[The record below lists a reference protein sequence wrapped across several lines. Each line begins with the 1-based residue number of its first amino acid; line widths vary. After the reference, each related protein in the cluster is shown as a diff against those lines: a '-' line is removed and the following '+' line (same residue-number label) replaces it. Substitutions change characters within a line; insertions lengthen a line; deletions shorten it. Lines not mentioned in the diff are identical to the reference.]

1 MPLHHLIYESQATKP
16 FTEAELANLLQQ
28 AREHNEANGLSGI
41 LLYASDG
48 RFVQVLE
55 GEVDEIHEL
64 YFMHISR
71 DKRHEHLTLLA
82 DGRLSERRF
91 AGWRMGFRPATPE
104 ALTELTGHVSTA
116 DATFLLPSL
125 PNLPDA
131 LLDKLLDY
139 VQYAPANPVLEEV
152 SY

>member
-1 MPLHHLIYESQATKP
+1 MPLHHLIYESQATRP

-28 AREHNEANGLSGI
+28 ARAHNEANDLSGI

-55 GEVDEIHEL
+55 GEVDRIHEL

-71 DKRHEHLTLLA
+71 DRRHEHLTLLA

-91 AGWRMGFRPATPE
+91 AGWRMGFRPATSE
-104 ALTELTGHVSTA
+104 ALAELTGHVSTA

-125 PNLPDA
+125 PHLPNA

-139 VQYAPANPVLEEV
+139 VQYAPANPVLEEM